1 MSTKHQGH
9 FARKRFGQ
17 NFLVDQGVIDSIV
30 DVIAPKRGE
39 RMVEIGP
46 GLAALTEPLIA
57 RLATPESPLHAVELD
72 RDLIGRLEKRF
83 GDRLVVHSA
92 DALDFDFAS
101 LALEGEDNEKP
112 TLRIVGNLPYNIS
125 SPLLFHLTT
134 FAHKVIDQHFMLQ
147 DEVVDR
153 MIAEPAS
160 KDYGRL
166 SVMLQYRYVMDKL
179 LDVPPQS
186 FNPPPKVNS
195 AIVRCET
202 TWARIAT
209 RSISTPSASIS
220 RAAPK
225 KCRWRNLSRW
235 RRRFSARRSERSRHP
250 SAISSAVQVARAVRV
265 ASRAS
270 RSPVARACA
279 SRSGRTANSHLPPT
293 ARAPDARSRHRHS

>member
-17 NFLVDQGVIDSIV
+17 NFLVDQGIIDSIV
-30 DVIAPKRGE
+30 DVIAPQRGE

-57 RLATPESPLHAVELD
+57 RVATAESPLHAVELD

-83 GDRLVVHSA
+83 GDKLVVHSA
-92 DALDFDFAS
+92 DALDFDFGT
-101 LALEGEDNEKP
+101 LAREGDKP

-134 FAHKVIDQHFMLQ
+134 FAAKVVDQHFMLQ
-147 DEVVDR
+147 DEVVER

-166 SVMLQYRYVMDKL
+166 SVMLQYRYSMDKL
-179 LDVPPQS
+179 LDVPPES

-195 AIVRCET
+195 AIVRMIPYAPHEM
-202 TWARIAT
+202 
-209 RSISTPSASIS
+209 TPVNEAVLSDVVK
-220 RAAPK
+220 AAFAQRRK
-225 KCRWRNLSRW
+225 VLRNNLSAYRDAVDFDALGFDLT
-235 RRRFSARRSERSRHP
+235 RRAEEVPVAEFVAL
-250 SAISSAVQVARAVRV
+250 AQAVAR
-265 ASRAS
+265 
-270 RSPVARACA
+270 
-279 SRSGRTANSHLPPT
+279 
-293 ARAPDARSRHRHS
+293 D